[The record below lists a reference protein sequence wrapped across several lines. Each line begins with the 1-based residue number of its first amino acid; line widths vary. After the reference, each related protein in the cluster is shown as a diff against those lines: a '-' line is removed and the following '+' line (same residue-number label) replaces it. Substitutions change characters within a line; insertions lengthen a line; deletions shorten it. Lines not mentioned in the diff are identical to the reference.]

1 MIGGPKTTGT
11 GAANAPQMSGDA
23 STTKLAGTKRLA
35 NLRDVAKAAG
45 VSVATVSRHLNR
57 SLTLPD
63 ATVARIEAAI
73 AELGYRPN
81 PHARRLSLGR
91 SDTIGLVIPDI
102 ANPFFATLA
111 AAVEEEA
118 DARGLGVALRSS
130 LNRPGRELKYL
141 DQLRHNEVDGLIFVT
156 NHIDQTGALAAEIDR
171 VERVVVLDEDVPG
184 VGVPKIFCD
193 NEAAGRLAAEAF
205 LASGHRHVGFV
216 GSDAAMISTSGRL
229 GGFARQIGDGG
240 GQVSFVSHGD
250 YTRAF
255 GRRAASEFIE
265 RGLPATALFAAS
277 DEIAL
282 GLLEVFRDAGIRVPA
297 ELSLIGFDDTG
308 PLHLID
314 PPLTTIRQPVR
325 EIGRRGV
332 ELLASL
338 DARPAEAPPPELLPV
353 EIVHRA
359 SVQPPTE
366 TVRERAAAI
375 SGRN

>member
-1 MIGGPKTTGT
+1 
-11 GAANAPQMSGDA
+11 MSGDA

-184 VGVPKIFCD
+184 VGVPKIYCD

-229 GGFARQIGDGG
+229 GGFARQICDGG

-255 GRRAASEFIE
+255 GRRAAAEFIE

>member
-1 MIGGPKTTGT
+1 MTVGPK
-11 GAANAPQMSGDA
+11 
-23 STTKLAGTKRLA
+23 RVA

-57 SLTLPD
+57 SLFLPE
-63 ATVARIEAAI
+63 ATVTRIEAAI
-73 AELGYRPN
+73 DNLGYRPN

-156 NHIDQTGALAAEIDR
+156 NHIDESGALAAEINR

-184 VGVPKIFCD
+184 VEVPKIFCD
-193 NEAAGRLAAEAF
+193 NESAGQLAAEAF
-205 LASGHRHVGFV
+205 LTAGHRHVGFV
-216 GSDAAMISTSGRL
+216 GSDAAMISTFGRL
-229 GGFARQIGDGG
+229 GGFARRIHDGG
-240 GQVSFVSHGD
+240 SQISFVCHGD

-255 GRRAASEFIE
+255 GRQAALQFIE
-265 RGLPATALFAAS
+265 RGMPATALFAAS
-277 DEIAL
+277 DELAL
-282 GLLEVFRDAGIRVPA
+282 GLLEVFREATITIPG

-308 PLHLID
+308 PLHLLD

-338 DARPAEAPPPELLPV
+338 DKRLDEAPSPEFLPV

-366 TVRERAAAI
+366 RARERAAAI
-375 SGRN
+375 RGRN